1 MSATAAG
8 SDTSEPDTCKIC
20 FDTFTTTLRKPIC
33 CPKCSYSACIQCVKR
48 YLLTIVNDPHCLN
61 CNFGWTPAFLR
72 QNLTFTFMNNEWNE
86 HRKQILW
93 RLEEA
98 YLPEAQVVAER
109 HVRAKALEIEMKPFH
124 EKAEK
129 LRLELRKV
137 EKQISDMYR
146 LISNLRTGRAN
157 ETSAAET
164 KERRAFVRR
173 CTHTD
178 CNGFLSTA
186 WKCGICENYTCS
198 DCLAVKGKDRDA
210 SHTCNKDDLETAKL
224 IAKDTKPCPKCG
236 EGIFKTE
243 GCSQMFCT
251 SCKTPFDWNT
261 MKIISSGVIHNPHY
275 FAFMRE
281 MGANPG
287 RAVGDMLC
295 GGMPDMRA
303 FRIKDKTIEKNFSDI
318 FRHVNHTM
326 DVESRAFNA
335 HVEENNNLEL
345 RVKYLLK
352 QTTKSDIEAVLVTN
366 EKKRERHRVI
376 RQVLD
381 TFGNVAAEIFRRYLA
396 EGSAKVS
403 TEPNIYDTLWPQ
415 YKIELEGLRDYCNKE
430 MLEISYYF
438 KCSVPNWSSED
449 WRYNTV
455 TYADIRTSERGRFQ
469 NAMSQIIKS
478 TEPVAAK
485 PASKPKSK
493 VAAATTN
500 LVVDGLHPSVLPGV
514 QAPLTLPQPPLPSLD
529 SL

>member
-1 MSATAAG
+1 MAAIE
-8 SDTSEPDTCKIC
+8 EPDSCKIC
-20 FDTFTTTLRKPIC
+20 FDTFTTALRKPIC

-48 YLLTIVNDPHCLN
+48 YLLTIVNDPHCMN

-109 HVRAKALEIEMKPFH
+109 HVRAKSMENNMKPLH
-124 EKAEK
+124 QKAEK
-129 LRLELRKV
+129 LRAELRKV
-137 EKQISDMYR
+137 EKEINDMYR
-146 LISNLRTGRAN
+146 EISNLRTGRTGSTEN
-157 ETSAAET
+157 AAET

-173 CTHTD
+173 CTHKD
-178 CNGFLSTA
+178 CSGFLSTA
-186 WKCGICENYTCS
+186 WRCGICENYTCS
-198 DCLAVKGKDRDA
+198 ECLAVKGKDRDVE
-210 SHTCNKDDLETAKL
+210 HTCNKDDLETAKL

-318 FRHVNHTM
+318 FRNINHTV
-326 DVESRAFNA
+326 DVEARAFNA
-335 HVEENNNLEL
+335 HVEEANNLEL

-352 QTTKSDIEAVLVTN
+352 QVTKAEIEVILVAH

-376 RQVLD
+376 RQILD

-403 TEPNIYDTLWPQ
+403 SDSNIYDNLWPQ
-415 YKIELEGLRDYCNKE
+415 YKIELEALRDYCNKE

-438 KCSVPNWSSED
+438 KCNVPNWRSED
-449 WRYNTV
+449 WKYMTV
-455 TYADIRTSERGRFQ
+455 SYSEIRLAEKNRFIT
-469 NAMSQIIKS
+469 NINKIIKEMTPAK
-478 TEPVAAK
+478 TEATPDTKAETKTKTKAKKTTSPVATVPVLVPLPL
-485 PASKPKSK
+485 PA
-493 VAAATTN
+493 
-500 LVVDGLHPSVLPGV
+500 LLGI
-514 QAPLTLPQPPLPSLD
+514 LPQPALTDL
-529 SL
+529 

>member
-1 MSATAAG
+1 MSETN
-8 SDTSEPDTCKIC
+8 SIVPVNKTDETDSCKVC
-20 FDTFTTTLRKPIC
+20 YDTFTTTLRKPIC
-33 CPKCSYSACIQCVKR
+33 CPKCSYSSCIQCVKR
-48 YLLTIVNDPHCLN
+48 YLLTIVNDPHCMN

-72 QNLTFTFMNNEWNE
+72 QNLTFSFMNNEWNE
-86 HRKQILW
+86 HRKQVLW

-98 YLPEAQVVAER
+98 YLPEAQIVAER
-109 HVRAKALEIEMKPFH
+109 HVRARALETEMKPLH
-124 EKAEK
+124 EKADK
-129 LRLELRKV
+129 LRNELRKV
-137 EKQISDMYR
+137 EKEISDMYR
-146 LISNLRTGRAN
+146 QISNLRTGRDAN
-157 ETSAAET
+157 NTNSTPES

-173 CTHTD
+173 CTHKD

-186 WKCGICENYTCS
+186 WKCGICENYTCP
-198 DCLAVKGKDRDA
+198 DCLIVKGKDRDVQ
-210 SHTCNKDDLETAKL
+210 HTCNKDDVETAKL

-281 MGANPG
+281 MGSNPG

-303 FRIKDKTIEKNFSDI
+303 FRIKNKTIEKNFADI
-318 FRHVNHTM
+318 FRHVNHTV
-326 DVESRAFNA
+326 DVEARAFNA
-335 HVEENNNLEL
+335 HVEEANNLEL

-352 QTTKSDIEAVLVTN
+352 QTTKSDIENVLVAH

-396 EGSAKVS
+396 EGSAKYTS
-403 TEPNIYDTLWPQ
+403 DTNIYDTLWPQ
-415 YKIELEGLRDYCNKE
+415 YKIELEALRDYCNKE

-438 KCSVPNWSSED
+438 KCSVPNWESED

-455 TYADIRTSERGRFQ
+455 TYSDIRAAERSRFQ
-469 NAMSQIIKS
+469 IAIAPHI
-478 TEPVAAK
+478 TAK
-485 PASKPKSK
+485 
-493 VAAATTN
+493 ATTTN
-500 LVVDGLHPSVLPGV
+500 PVVVDSTAVAQTPP
-514 QAPLTLPQPPLPSLD
+514 QTLQTL
-529 SL
+529 